1 MPYAKKGDWV
11 QICSV
16 VLPAGQR
23 APQVPEDTRECDLL
37 MWIKGF
43 IQDDAE
49 EGAEAEVLTLTG
61 RREKGTLCAVNPG
74 YIHSYGKFVPELLE
88 VQMQLQKLLP
98 EEE

>member
-1 MPYAKKGDWV
+1 
-11 QICSV
+11 
-16 VLPAGQR
+16 
-23 APQVPEDTRECDLL
+23 